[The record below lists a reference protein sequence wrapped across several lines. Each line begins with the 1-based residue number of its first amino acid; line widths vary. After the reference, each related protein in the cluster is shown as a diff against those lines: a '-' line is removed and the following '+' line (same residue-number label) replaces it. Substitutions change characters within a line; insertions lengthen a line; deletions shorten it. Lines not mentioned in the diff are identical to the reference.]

1 LKGAMT
7 MSDFTKTKYSM
18 SAETRAFF
26 AREDVRAG
34 VAEIRA
40 QVSDAQF
47 AITGSG
53 AYAAVSVYSPTLNRG
68 CYWSP
73 SLGADNALKYLTGG
87 RDSGWH
93 AREDCAAGIR
103 EGRALADEN
112 GEPIGGVKS
121 LGAATVMPLTVSSN
135 EQAEELFGKGSVL
148 SKPFKEEKPKP
159 DPYAE
164 HREKEEKWLARG
176 NMHDPSGRNVL
187 NDTDAKMLAENR
199 ALFGHVPARFSADVV
214 PVSRESDVVH
224 PWQCSGDDEP

>member
-1 LKGAMT
+1 MT

-135 EQAEELFGKGSVL
+135 EQAEELFGKGSTL
-148 SKPFKEEKPKP
+148 SKPFAEKCAEKVAKP
-159 DPYAE
+159 DPYAA
-164 HREKEEKWLARG
+164 HREGEQG
-176 NMHDPSGRNVL
+176 
-187 NDTDAKMLAENR
+187 
-199 ALFGHVPARFSADVV
+199 VV
-214 PVSRESDVVH
+214 NAMRDINAQFVSRFTADIAPRSKDAGRH
-224 PWQCSGDDEP
+224 PWPLNEDLEL

>member
-1 LKGAMT
+1 MT
-7 MSDFTKTKYSM
+7 MSDFTTNKYSM
-18 SAETRAFF
+18 TAETRAFF

-73 SLGADNALKYLTGG
+73 SLGADNALKHLTGG

-93 AREDCAAGIR
+93 AREDCATALR
-103 EGRALADEN
+103 EGRALIEEPHSGAQAFRDNLRQVVDEMIRQADEQDAQ
-112 GEPIGGVKS
+112 
-121 LGAATVMPLTVSSN
+121 LATGRWGQPGPATI
-135 EQAEELFGKGSVL
+135 
-148 SKPFKEEKPKP
+148 KPPKP
-159 DPYAE
+159 DPYTA
-164 HREKEEKWLARG
+164 HRQKEERWLARG

-199 ALFGHVPARFSADVV
+199 ALFGHVPAKFTADTV
-214 PVSRESDVVH
+214 PASRESGGVH
-224 PWQCSGDDEP
+224 PWPFNEDLEL